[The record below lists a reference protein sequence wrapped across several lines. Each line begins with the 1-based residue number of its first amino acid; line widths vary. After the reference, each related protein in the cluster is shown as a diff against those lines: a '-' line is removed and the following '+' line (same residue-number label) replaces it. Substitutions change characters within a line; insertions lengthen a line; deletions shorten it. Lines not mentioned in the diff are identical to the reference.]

1 MKLLLA
7 AVVAASSF
15 TVAGCGVVP
24 GPKQPAADIR
34 TVVYTPQDWPQPLE
48 ADLYLPQGQG
58 PFPGMLLVHG
68 GGWERRSRDD
78 MDRLARYYAG
88 QGYVV
93 LNASYRFAPEA
104 KYPAQVY
111 DLQQAMHWL
120 HREAPGLD
128 LDVQRIAA
136 FGYSAGA
143 HLLSL
148 MALAAGTGD
157 ELDRPWGGAQTRP
170 AAVIAGGSPMDL
182 RKFPGGKLVPQFLG
196 GRLTEIP
203 ETFAAASPVTR
214 VHDDAPPFYLFH
226 GTRDTLVPIDHAEE
240 FAQALRAQGVA
251 VELERLAA
259 RGHILT
265 FLTAGSALPAADAFL
280 QRYLSEPALR

>member
-1 MKLLLA
+1 MKLLVA
-7 AVVAASSF
+7 AVVAAASL
-15 TVAGCGVVP
+15 TVAGCGVVL
-24 GPKQPAADIR
+24 GQKQPAAAIN
-34 TVVYTPQDWPQPLE
+34 TVIYTPPDWPEPLE
-48 ADLYLPQGQG
+48 ADVYRPRGTG

-78 MDRLARYYAG
+78 MTRLARYYVG
-88 QGYVV
+88 KGYVV
-93 LNASYRFAPEA
+93 MNASYRFAPEA

-120 HREAPGLD
+120 HREALELQLD
-128 LDVQRIAA
+128 TQRIAA

-157 ELDRPWGGAQTRP
+157 DLDRPWGGAQTRP
-170 AAVIAGGSPMDL
+170 AVVIAGGSPMDL
-182 RKFPGGKLVPQFLG
+182 RKYPGGKLVPQFLG
-196 GRLTEIP
+196 GRITEIP

-214 VHDDAPPFYLFH
+214 VHAGAPPFYLFH
-226 GTRDTLVPIDHAEE
+226 GGADTLVTIDHAEE
-240 FAQALRAQGVA
+240 FVSALQAHDVP
-251 VELERLAA
+251 VELERLPA

-265 FLTAGSALPAADAFL
+265 FLTVGSALPAADTFL
-280 QRYLSEPALR
+280 QRYLQDPAG

>member
-1 MKLLLA
+1 MKLLVA
-7 AVVAASSF
+7 AVVAAASL
-15 TVAGCGVVP
+15 TVAGCGVVL
-24 GPKQPAADIR
+24 GQKQPAAAIN
-34 TVVYTPQDWPQPLE
+34 TIIYTPPDWPEALE
-48 ADLYLPQGQG
+48 ADVYRPQGSG

-78 MDRLARYYAG
+78 MTRLARYYVG
-88 QGYVV
+88 KGYVV

-120 HREAPGLD
+120 HREASELQLD
-128 LDVQRIAA
+128 TQRIAA

-157 ELDRPWGGAQTRP
+157 DLDRPWGGAQTRP
-170 AAVIAGGSPMDL
+170 AVVIAGGSPMDL
-182 RKFPGGKLVPQFLG
+182 RKYPGGKLVPQFLG
-196 GRLTEIP
+196 GRITEIP

-214 VHDDAPPFYLFH
+214 VHAGAPPFYLFH
-226 GTRDTLVPIDHAEE
+226 GGADTLVTIDHAEE
-240 FAQALRAQGVA
+240 FVSALQAHDVPVNLK
-251 VELERLAA
+251 RLPA

-265 FLTAGSALPAADAFL
+265 FLTVGSALPAADTFL
-280 QRYLSEPALR
+280 QRYLQDPAG